1 MAVTSIHP
9 IRTTEVKCLK
19 YVMNENKSS
28 LISCFSCNGTPTE
41 ISHDFKRLREL
52 GIGKGSILSYHLIQ
66 SFAPSEVTAEQV
78 HQAGLLLC
86 DKLLQGKFKYVL
98 CTHTDMEHLHNHIIF
113 CKTDMESLKSFST
126 LFDKEQP
133 AWKMIRK
140 LSDEVCKEMGLSV
153 VQFAEMGKGVSHYEW
168 EKQKQGT
175 SWKAK
180 LRYELDCIIQRSDTF
195 EDFLEK
201 CKLNGIETVYN
212 PDKVISLKFRMQGQQ
227 RYTRAKTLGFY
238 YFPENIKKRIENF
251 SHQRKTI
258 IDREKFN
265 NKGFQHWADIQN
277 MKNVAQII
285 NILESYNIHS
295 TSELKPTTMSVMA
308 RRGMITQSI
317 GNLDKKIDDLSKHI
331 ELVRD
336 FQRAKPYHEKYKN
349 LSNFRKKLYV
359 KNNAEMLETY
369 RNAGIQL
376 KVLYPD
382 GKFPSETALDEQ
394 RQALYDERS
403 KLYDEYRRLKKEYA
417 DLDRAGRTIEQ
428 YLASQRMN
436 RNTTERKANLNSRT
450 GEIL

>member
-98 CTHTDMEHLHNHIIF
+98 CTHTDREHLHNHIIF

-168 EKQKQGT
+168 EK
-175 SWKAK
+175 
-180 LRYELDCIIQRSDTF
+180 
-195 EDFLEK
+195 
-201 CKLNGIETVYN
+201 
-212 PDKVISLKFRMQGQQ
+212 
-227 RYTRAKTLGFY
+227 
-238 YFPENIKKRIENF
+238 
-251 SHQRKTI
+251 
-258 IDREKFN
+258 
-265 NKGFQHWADIQN
+265 
-277 MKNVAQII
+277 
-285 NILESYNIHS
+285 HS
-295 TSELKPTTMSVMA
+295 
-308 RRGMITQSI
+308 
-317 GNLDKKIDDLSKHI
+317 
-331 ELVRD
+331 
-336 FQRAKPYHEKYKN
+336 
-349 LSNFRKKLYV
+349 
-359 KNNAEMLETY
+359 
-369 RNAGIQL
+369 
-376 KVLYPD
+376 
-382 GKFPSETALDEQ
+382 
-394 RQALYDERS
+394 
-403 KLYDEYRRLKKEYA
+403 
-417 DLDRAGRTIEQ
+417 
-428 YLASQRMN
+428 
-436 RNTTERKANLNSRT
+436 
-450 GEIL
+450 